1 MIEQSQKSSGI
12 LKPSSKFFLGITSLF
27 ITFFVWMWFA
37 KVDITT
43 QSPGYVAPFGDITI
57 IGSLV
62 DGKVNEVLVHEGS
75 EIKKGDII
83 IKLTPTITE
92 SVKEEIKAK
101 LKIVNRQL
109 EIKKDLVGQTVSES
123 EYINLEKEKAE
134 LDGALKRII
143 YELDNSDIK
152 SPIDGIIQS
161 LTHKNIG
168 SVVKKSTQVAT
179 IIPNTKKL
187 IIEGKLLVKD
197 RGYIKVGQSAKIKLA
212 NQDALRFDSIDATII
227 SISPDAIQSESGAWY
242 EIQLELK
249 KQKFTAG
256 NMEYILVPGVQ
267 VQIYILTG
275 ERTVLSYVTSP
286 FHNSIGQAL
295 QER

>member
-1 MIEQSQKSSGI
+1 
-12 LKPSSKFFLGITSLF
+12 
-27 ITFFVWMWFA
+27 MWFA

-168 SVVKKSTQVAT
+168 SVVKNGTQVAT